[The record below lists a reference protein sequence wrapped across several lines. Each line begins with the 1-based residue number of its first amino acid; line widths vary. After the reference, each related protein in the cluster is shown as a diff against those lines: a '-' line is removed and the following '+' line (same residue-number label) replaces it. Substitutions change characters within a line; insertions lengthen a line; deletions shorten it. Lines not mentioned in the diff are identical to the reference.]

1 MNIKNPNFLKQLPKE
16 ARKEAFKW
24 AFYEERILSIKLS
37 FDFLKVFRFQN
48 EISLDTKNKFELK
61 DESPF
66 LLYMFNQTSVQQ
78 SEQSKRELNSRLSSK
93 KRNSYRVKGEMDFK
107 SKLFGYSLATST
119 KWIGFGSEFTAEVK
133 ADPGNLVP
141 HKLTGE
147 FHSFPA

>member
-1 MNIKNPNFLKQLPKE
+1 MVEMNIKNPNFLKQLPKE

-37 FDFLKVFRFQN
+37 FHFL
-48 EISLDTKNKFELK
+48 
-61 DESPF
+61 
-66 LLYMFNQTSVQQ
+66 
-78 SEQSKRELNSRLSSK
+78 KRELISRLSSK

-147 FHSFPA
+147 LYSFLA